1 MTASQRRTRNAR
13 RAASPLS
20 ALRAALPPRERV
32 VRVAAARP
40 SLVAASL
47 LIGLYG
53 ALSAAEPART
63 EPVIE
68 AVRLGVD
75 AEGQTRIVLDTD
87 ARPDFSIAPLS
98 GDRLAIDVRGA
109 RFAAPDGTGTGV
121 VTGYAANGTRLTLS
135 LGGPALPV
143 RSFVLEP
150 SGDVSHWRLVVDLD
164 AVSPAVFAAAIPG
177 AAGTVPDVVPATA
190 ESPSLAREAETARD
204 VLAALAE
211 PLPPSPRLK
220 PRPTAQPK
228 IAQPDS
234 AQPDRVRTAETARA
248 RPARAARRERVVV
261 IDPGHGG
268 HDPGASGP
276 DGYAEEDAN
285 LAAALALR
293 TILQARGYTV
303 ELTRDDDTYVD
314 LAERIERARGA
325 RADLFLSLHA
335 DGLDDPTVR
344 GASVYTLSDE
354 RAGQMAREL
363 RAEEGDFDV
372 YQVSLGEDER
382 DVGDILFDLASTSTR
397 NESARL
403 ASLLVDELAAET
415 PMLRNSHRKKSLR
428 VLLSPDVP
436 AVLVEMGFISNEED
450 EANLKNARWRRR
462 TMGALADGIDAYF
475 AEQLAAYGGAPG
487 SGTGGA
493 R

>member
-13 RAASPLS
+13 RDASPLA

-32 VRVAAARP
+32 VRLAAARP

-53 ALSAAEPART
+53 VLSAAEPART
-63 EPVIE
+63 EPVVG

-75 AEGQTRIVLDTD
+75 EAGQTRIVLDMD
-87 ARPDFSIAPLS
+87 DRPAFGLAPLP

-109 RFAAPDGTGTGV
+109 RFAAPNGRGTGIVAT
-121 VTGYAANGTRLTLS
+121 YAADGARLVLD
-135 LGGPALPV
+135 LDGPALPV

-150 SGDVSHWRLVVDLD
+150 AGEVDHYRLVIDLD
-164 AVSPAVFAAAIPG
+164 AVTPAVFADAIAPG
-177 AAGTVPDVVPATA
+177 APADRA
-190 ESPSLAREAETARD
+190 PALARDADEARG

-220 PRPTAQPK
+220 PRRAARPLGGTPTPRTVGTPRAAEP
-228 IAQPDS
+228 S
-234 AQPDRVRTAETARA
+234 RVARVEPA
-248 RPARAARRERVVV
+248 PPRPARAARRERVVV

-314 LAERIERARGA
+314 LAGRIERARGA
-325 RADLFLSLHA
+325 QADLFLSLHA
-335 DGLDDPTVR
+335 DGLDDPAVR

-363 RAEEGDFDV
+363 RTEGDFDV
-372 YQVSLGEDER
+372 YQVSLGEEER

-403 ASLLVDELAAET
+403 ASLLVDELSGET

-487 SGTGGA
+487 GGTGGA